1 MARNAYEGMAAY
13 IAGRDAGIK
22 YALETIRDS
31 FQDFID
37 AKGSENPDP
46 YTRGGL
52 TLARL
57 YRDLIDDALKE
68 DGNNDGQN

>member
-1 MARNAYEGMAAY
+1 MARTSYEGMAAY
-13 IAGRDAGIK
+13 IAGRNAGIK
-22 YALETIRDS
+22 VGLSTIRDS
-31 FQDFID
+31 LQDFID
-37 AKGSENPDP
+37 AKDTENPDP
-46 YTRGGL
+46 YTKGGL